1 MRAIGL
7 HIILI
12 VCLLAPLLSIA
23 KTKSEKRYEI
33 DAKRIGIEYS
43 SENALVRSREFKRID
58 SSYYVGWMFEGTY
71 RYERAADY
79 LGFKLAAEQLQKSI
93 DLLYRDFKKE
103 ITTRTSDIMTF
114 YPMYELHRD
123 FDYIAYTLMNA
134 YSNMERPD
142 LVWQHLRF
150 CQKVNLQDEQYSD
163 TYNYLAWTVHR
174 NRFYTSSKF
183 SFLKNSIEENEIYAE
198 ELLDSAVW
206 KIRQDAKL
214 NDQLF
219 SGNHYDNSIHSV
231 WHYKSIIYSYGLE
244 IEKARKYY
252 NNLKPTYYFPENNYA
267 TFNAIQG
274 KFKQAKKYYDIAKSQ
289 DQGDKRMK
297 ESFYYSSILNAYSAT
312 PKEGIQEMKD
322 IISANGTTPGFGW
335 YNIGLARDLCYDGQ
349 LDAAKKYIIRAEQ
362 FKEIHRGTTLG
373 QSHYDFS
380 VALIQLM
387 IKEKKINQ
395 IKFMNKGWWY
405 SLSDLASLTQLT
417 TEKYALQFLIIN
429 QLASNP
435 ERELVVYKLFSTE
448 NTVSFDEIWYLVKDF
463 STNFFLKKYQEFA
476 QTDERPLIRNYY
488 NYFAGKLYLEKAE
501 YTTALKYFNQALSK
515 DNIDPAAEKLFL
527 SRIHL
532 AQAQCYKKL
541 DKDALSAEHLIK
553 AYAIYPQLIPYC
565 GMKLK
570 MKMNAQASSKTE
582 KEILSLLKERK
593 INWTTQG
600 NNCVETSISFGHIDA
615 YNTITYQTVVGKNI
629 IVKEQTFSYKD
640 AEDAA
645 NKLSLYLFNIGDE
658 EKNFNMSD
666 VKLYSFSGSQML
678 NNLAKK

>member
-1 MRAIGL
+1 M
-7 HIILI
+7 LI
-12 VCLLAPLLSIA
+12 AMSTNA
-23 KTKSEKRYEI
+23 QSKSEKRYEI
-33 DAKRIGIEYS
+33 DAKRIGIDYS

-58 SSYYVGWMFEGTY
+58 STYYVGWMYEGTY
-71 RYERAADY
+71 RYERASDY
-79 LGFKLAAEQLQKSI
+79 LGFKLAAEQLQEA
-93 DLLYRDFKKE
+93 LQLMYRDYKKE
-103 ITTRTSDIMTF
+103 LKTRTSDIMTF

-123 FDYIAYTLMNA
+123 FDYVAYVLMNA

-142 LVWQHLRF
+142 LVWKHLRF
-150 CQKVNLQDEQYSD
+150 CQMINLQDEQYSD

-174 NRFYTSSKF
+174 NRFYTSEKYN
-183 SFLKNSIEENEIYAE
+183 FLKNSIAENEAYAE

-214 NDQLF
+214 NDILF
-219 SGNHYDNSIHSV
+219 SGNHYDNAIHSV
-231 WHYKSIIYSYGLE
+231 WHYKSILYSYGLE

-267 TFNAIQG
+267 TFKAIQG
-274 KFKQAKKYYDIAKSQ
+274 KFKEAKKYYDIAKTQ

-297 ESFYYSSILNAYSAT
+297 ESFYYSSILNAYAAT
-312 PKEGIQEMKD
+312 PKKGIQEMKD
-322 IISANGTTPGFGW
+322 IISMNGTTPGFGW

-349 LDAAKKYIIRAEQ
+349 LAAAKKYIIRAEQ

-387 IKEKKINQ
+387 IKEKEINQ

-405 SLSDLASLTQLT
+405 SIYNLASLTQLI

-435 ERELVVYKLFSTE
+435 ERELVIYKLFSTE

-463 STNFFLKKYQEFA
+463 STNFFLKKYQAFA
-476 QTDERPLIRNYY
+476 QTDERTLIKNYY
-488 NYFAGKLYLEKAE
+488 NYFAGKLFLEKEE
-501 YTTALKYFNQALSK
+501 YKTALNYFDLALSK
-515 DNIDPAAEKLFL
+515 NDIDATAEKLFL
-527 SRIHL
+527 ARIYL
-532 AQAQCYKKL
+532 AQAQCFE
-541 DKDALSAEHLIK
+541 ALNKNQLQAQHLIQ
-553 AYAIYPQLIPYC
+553 AYTTYPQLIPYC
-565 GMKLK
+565 NMKLS
-570 MKMNAQASSKTE
+570 MKLNAKATTKVE
-582 KEILSLLKERK
+582 KEIIDRLEERN
-593 INWTTQG
+593 IDWTTKSK
-600 NNCVETSISFGHIDA
+600 NVVETIISFGHIDA
-615 YNTITYQTVVGKNI
+615 YNTITYKTVVNKNV
-629 IVKEQTFSYKD
+629 IVQEQTFSYKD

-666 VKLYSFSGSQML
+666 IKLYSFSGSQIL
-678 NNLAKK
+678 NNLVKK